1 MDAQGQMKVVES
13 YIAAYNAAD
22 LPAML
27 ALYAPGASME
37 DPVGSAAVRGTE
49 AIAALYRTGFEMGI
63 RLELEGPVRCAGSSV
78 AFAMSARTATGRL
91 SIIDVFDLDAEGRI
105 ERMRAYWGPANL
117 VGEMKLLT
125 AG

>member
-1 MDAQGQMKVVES
+1 MDAQAQVKVVES
-13 YIAAYNAAD
+13 YVAAYNAAD

-37 DPVGSAAVRGTE
+37 DPVGSTPVRGSE
-49 AIAALYRTGFEMGI
+49 AIAELYRLGFQMGI

-91 SIIDVFDLDAEGRI
+91 SIIDVFDLDSSGRI

-117 VGEMKLLT
+117 VGEMSLVT
-125 AG
+125 G